1 MSQEL
6 LESRWDETKEAL
18 MEGLKGSRRN
28 TMGVIL
34 ENTRKYLKENA
45 SPGSTVSGNI
55 ATLNR
60 VILPV
65 IRRVMPTVIANE
77 LVGVQPMT
85 GPVGQIHTLRVRYA
99 STMTDQTA
107 AATSVVAGE
116 EALSPFKIAVAYSA
130 GARGADNAAT
140 TQTAAQGYSGA
151 QTATLEGNGGRQI
164 SVQILKQAVE
174 AKTRKLQARWTF
186 EAAQDAQAMHGI
198 DVEAEIMAALAQ
210 EITAEIDQE
219 ILLSLRSLAQTEFTY
234 NQATVS
240 GTATFVGDEHAALA
254 VLINRV
260 ANLIAQRTRRGAC
273 NWAVVSPASLTVLQ
287 SATTSAF
294 ARTTEGTFEAPT
306 NTKFVGT
313 LNGAM
318 RVFVDSY
325 ASDSTP
331 VLVGYKG
338 SSEADAAAFYCPYIP
353 LMSSGVVLDPSTFEP
368 VVSFMTRY
376 GYIELTNTAS
386 SFGNAGD
393 YVGEIAVSNLSFS

>member
-1 MSQEL
+1 MSQVL
-6 LESRWDETKEAL
+6 LESRWGETKEAL
-18 MEGLKGSRRN
+18 LEGLNGSRR
-28 TMGVIL
+28 TSMAVVL
-34 ENTRKYLKENA
+34 ENTRKHLAESATVGATGA
-45 SPGSTVSGNI
+45 SNV

-77 LVGVQPMT
+77 IVGVQPMT
-85 GPVGQIHTLRVRYA
+85 GPVSQIHTLRVRYA
-99 STMTDQTA
+99 DGASSTSGTPVT
-107 AATSVVAGE
+107 AGE
-116 EALSPFKIAVAYSA
+116 EALSPFKIASAYS
-130 GARGADNAAT
+130 GGVDDK
-140 TQTAAQGYSGA
+140 AQSTSA
-151 QTATLEGNGGRQI
+151 LEGVPGRRI
-164 SVQILKQAVE
+164 NVQILKQVVE
-174 AKTRKLQARWTF
+174 AKTRKLSARWTF
-186 EAAQDAQAMHGI
+186 EAAQDAQSMHGL

-210 EITAEIDQE
+210 EITVEIDQE
-219 ILLSLRSLAQTEFTY
+219 IIGSLTALSGSAYTY

-254 VLINRV
+254 VVINRA
-260 ANLIAQRTRRGAC
+260 ANLIAQRTRSGAG
-273 NWAVVSPASLTVLQ
+273 NWAIVSPAALTVLQ

-318 RVFVDSY
+318 RIYVNSY
-325 ASDSTP
+325 AADTDP

-368 VVSFMTRY
+368 VVGFMTRY
-376 GYIELTNTAS
+376 GYVELTNTAS
-386 SFGNAGD
+386 SLGNAAD
-393 YVGEIAVSNLSFS
+393 YLEKIAVSNLSFQ

>member
-6 LESRWDETKEAL
+6 LESRWGETKEAL
-18 MEGLKGSRRN
+18 LEGLNGSKRN
-28 TMGVIL
+28 SMGVIL

-45 SPGSTVSGNI
+45 SAGSTGSGNI

-99 STMTDQTA
+99 QSLTDTSA
-107 AATSVVAGE
+107 AATSVTAGQ
-116 EALSPFKIAVAYSA
+116 EALSPFTIATAYS
-130 GARGADNAAT
+130 T
-140 TQTAAQGYSGA
+140 VPQGTS
-151 QTATLEGNGGRQI
+151 TATNYTGGATAVMEGTGGKQI

-174 AKTRKLQARWTF
+174 ARTRKLQARWTF
-186 EAAQDAQAMHGI
+186 ESAQDAQAMHGI

-219 ILLSLRSLAQTEFTY
+219 ILLSLRSLAATEFTY

-260 ANLIAQRTRRGAC
+260 ANLIAQRTRRGAG
-273 NWAVVSPASLTVLQ
+273 NYAVVSSAALTVLQ

-325 ASDSTP
+325 ASDTTP

-338 SSEADAAAFYCPYIP
+338 SSEADAPAFYCPYIP

>member
-6 LESRWDETKEAL
+6 LESRWGETKEAL
-18 MEGLKGSRRN
+18 LEGLNGTKRN
-28 TMGVIL
+28 SMGVIL

-45 SPGSTVSGNI
+45 SAGSTAAGNI

-99 STMTDQTA
+99 QSLTDNSA
-107 AATSVVAGE
+107 AQTSVTAGE
-116 EALSPFKIAVAYSA
+116 EALSPFKIAQAYSTVPQNTTTA
-130 GARGADNAAT
+130 TSYNGAAT
-140 TQTAAQGYSGA
+140 
-151 QTATLEGNGGRQI
+151 ATMEGTGGKQI

-186 EAAQDAQAMHGI
+186 ESAQDAQAMHGI

-219 ILLSLRSLAQTEFTY
+219 ILLSLRSLAATEFTY

-260 ANLIAQRTRRGAC
+260 ANLIAQRTRRGAG
-273 NWAVVSPASLTVLQ
+273 NYAVVSSAALTVLQ

-313 LNGAM
+313 LNGSM

-325 ASDSTP
+325 ASDTTP

-338 SSEADAAAFYCPYIP
+338 SSEADAPAFYCPYIP
-353 LMSSGVVLDPSTFEP
+353 LMSSGVVLDPTTFEP

-376 GYIELTNTAS
+376 GFIELTNTAS

>member
-18 MEGLKGSRRN
+18 LEGLKGTRRN
-28 TMGVIL
+28 SMGVIL

-45 SPGSTVSGNI
+45 STGSTGSGNI

-99 STMTDQTA
+99 QSLQDNSLAQ
-107 AATSVVAGE
+107 TSVSAGQ
-116 EALSPFKIAVAYSA
+116 EALSPFTIATAYSTVPQNT
-130 GARGADNAAT
+130 G
-140 TQTAAQGYSGA
+140 
-151 QTATLEGNGGRQI
+151 TATAYTGGNTATMEGTGGKQI

-198 DVEAEIMAALAQ
+198 EVDAEIMAALAQ

-219 ILLSLRSLAQTEFTY
+219 ILLSLRSLASTEFTY

-260 ANLIAQRTRRGAC
+260 ANLIAQRTRRGAG
-273 NWAVVSPASLTVLQ
+273 NYAVVSSAALTVLQ

-313 LNGAM
+313 LNGSM

-325 ASDSTP
+325 AADTTP

-338 SSEADAAAFYCPYIP
+338 SSEADAPAFYCPYIP
-353 LMSSGVVLDPSTFEP
+353 LMSSGVVLDPTTFEP

>member
-6 LESRWDETKEAL
+6 LEGRWDETKEAL
-18 MEGLKGSRRN
+18 LEGLSGSKRSS
-28 TMGVIL
+28 MSVIL
-34 ENTRKYLKENA
+34 ENTKKYLRENA
-45 SPGSTVSGNI
+45 SSGSTVSGNV

-99 STMTDQTA
+99 QSLTDSSA
-107 AATSVVAGE
+107 AGTSVTAGQ
-116 EALSPFKIAVAYSA
+116 EALSPFTIATAYS
-130 GARGADNAAT
+130 T
-140 TQTAAQGYSGA
+140 VPTA
-151 QTATLEGNGGRQI
+151 QTVATGYTGNNTANMEGTGGKQI

-186 EAAQDAQAMHGI
+186 ESAQDAQSMHGI

-219 ILLSLRSLAQTEFTY
+219 ILLSLSTLAATEFTY

-260 ANLIAQRTRRGAC
+260 ANLIAQRTRRGAG
-273 NWAVVSPASLTVLQ
+273 NFAVVSPASLTVLQ

-318 RVFVDSY
+318 RVFVNSY
-325 ASDSTP
+325 AADTAN

-338 SSEADAAAFYCPYIP
+338 TSEADAAAFYCPYIP

-376 GYIELTNTAS
+376 GFVELTNTAS
-386 SFGNAGD
+386 SFGNAAD
-393 YVGEIAVSNLSFS
+393 YVGEIAVQNLSFS

>member
-1 MSQEL
+1 MEL
-6 LESRWDETKEAL
+6 LESRWGETKEAL
-18 MEGLKGSRRN
+18 LEGLNGTKRN
-28 TMGVIL
+28 SMSVIL
-34 ENTRKYLKENA
+34 ENTKRYLKENA
-45 SPGSTVSGNI
+45 SAGSTASGNI

-99 STMTDQTA
+99 QSLTDTSA
-107 AATSVVAGE
+107 AATSVTAGQ
-116 EALSPFKIAVAYSA
+116 EALSPFTIATAYSTVPQNTSST
-130 GARGADNAAT
+130 NAYT
-140 TQTAAQGYSGA
+140 GGN
-151 QTATLEGNGGRQI
+151 TATMEGTGGKQI

-186 EAAQDAQAMHGI
+186 ESAQDAQAMHGI

-219 ILLSLRSLAQTEFTY
+219 ILLSLRSLASTEFTY

-260 ANLIAQRTRRGAC
+260 ANLIAQRTRRGAG
-273 NWAVVSPASLTVLQ
+273 NYAVVSSAALTVLQ

-313 LNGAM
+313 LNGSM

-325 ASDSTP
+325 AADTTP

-338 SSEADAAAFYCPYIP
+338 SSEADAPAFYCPYIP
-353 LMSSGVVLDPSTFEP
+353 LMSSGVVLDPTTFEP

>member
-1 MSQEL
+1 MSELTETRWQDTKSAL
-6 LESRWDETKEAL
+6 LEGLSGNKKSVMEA
-18 MEGLKGSRRN
+18 
-28 TMGVIL
+28 TL
-34 ENTRKYLKENA
+34 ENTRKYLAEA
-45 SPGSTVSGNI
+45 ATAGATSAGNV

-99 STMTDQTA
+99 DA
-107 AATSVVAGE
+107 NNATGSDNDVTAGE
-116 EALSPFKIAVAYSA
+116 EALSPFKIGQAYSGDKTA
-130 GARGADNAAT
+130 GKGGG
-140 TQTAAQGYSGA
+140 TAS
-151 QTATLEGNGGRQI
+151 LEGTGGNRLSI
-164 SVQILKQAVE
+164 QILKQVVE
-174 AKTRKLQARWTF
+174 AKTRKLSARWTF
-186 EAAQDAQAMHGI
+186 ESAQDAQAQQGV

-219 ILLSLRSLAQTEFTY
+219 VINSLRSLAPTEEAY
-234 NQATVS
+234 DQAAVS

-254 VLINRV
+254 VMINRV
-260 ANLIAQRTRRGAC
+260 ANKIAQRTRRGAG
-273 NWAVVSPASLTVLQ
+273 NWTVVSPQALTVLQ

-306 NTKFVGT
+306 NQKMVGT
-313 LNGAM
+313 LNGSM
-318 RVFVDSY
+318 KVY
-325 ASDSTP
+325 ADTYAADDTA

-353 LMSSGVVLDPSTFEP
+353 LMSSGVVLDPATFEP

-376 GYIELTNTAS
+376 GYVELSNTAS
-386 SFGNAGD
+386 SLGNAAD
-393 YVGEIAVSNLSFS
+393 YLGEISVANVTFA

>member
-34 ENTRKYLKENA
+34 ENTRRYLKENA
-45 SPGSTVSGNI
+45 SAGSTVSGNI

-77 LVGVQPMT
+77 IVGVQPMT

-99 STMTDQTA
+99 STMTDQSA

-140 TQTAAQGYSGA
+140 TQTAAQGYSGGA
-151 QTATLEGNGGRQI
+151 TATMEGNGGRQI

-174 AKTRKLQARWTF
+174 AKTRRLQARWTF

-260 ANLIAQRTRRGAC
+260 ANLIAQRTRRGAG
-273 NWAVVSPASLTVLQ
+273 NYAVVSSAALTVLQ

-325 ASDSTP
+325 ASDTTP

-338 SSEADAAAFYCPYIP
+338 SSEADAPAFYCPYIP
-353 LMSSGVVLDPSTFEP
+353 LMSSGVVLDPTTFEP

-393 YVGEIAVSNLSFS
+393 YLGEIAVSNLSFS

>member
-1 MSQEL
+1 MSQTL
-6 LESRWDETKEAL
+6 LEGRWDETKEAL
-18 MEGLKGSRRN
+18 LEGLKGNKRTS
-28 TMGVIL
+28 MSVIL

-45 SPGSTVSGNI
+45 SSGSTGSGNI

-99 STMTDQTA
+99 NTMTDNSA
-107 AATSVVAGE
+107 AATSTLAGQ
-116 EALSPFKIAVAYSA
+116 EALSPFLIAQAYSSASSVTA
-130 GARGADNAAT
+130 GVVDP
-140 TQTAAQGYSGA
+140 TQNIYSGA
-151 QTATLEGNGGRQI
+151 NTSVLEGSGGRQI

-219 ILLSLRSLAQTEFTY
+219 ILLSLRSLATTEYTY

-260 ANLIAQRTRRGAC
+260 ANLIAQRTRRGAG
-273 NWAVVSPASLTVLQ
+273 NYAVVSSASLTVLQ

-325 ASDSTP
+325 ASDTTP

-338 SSEADAAAFYCPYIP
+338 SSEADAPAFYCPYIP
-353 LMSSGVVLDPSTFEP
+353 LMSSGVVLDPTTFEP

>member
-6 LESRWDETKEAL
+6 LEGRWNETKDAL
-18 MEGLKGSRRN
+18 LEGLSGSKRN
-28 TMGVIL
+28 SMSVIL
-34 ENTRKYLKENA
+34 ENTKKYLSENA
-45 SPGSTVSGNI
+45 SSGSTASGNV

-99 STMTDQTA
+99 QSLTDNSA
-107 AATSVVAGE
+107 AATSVTAGQ
-116 EALSPFKIAVAYSA
+116 EALSPFTIATAYS
-130 GARGADNAAT
+130 T
-140 TQTAAQGYSGA
+140 VPQGTS
-151 QTATLEGNGGRQI
+151 TATGYTGNNTATMEGTGGKQI

-186 EAAQDAQAMHGI
+186 ESAQDAQAMHGI

-219 ILLSLRSLAQTEFTY
+219 ILLSLSTLAATEYTY

-260 ANLIAQRTRRGAC
+260 ANLIAQRTRRGAG

-318 RVFVDSY
+318 RVFVNSY
-325 ASDSTP
+325 AQDTAS

-338 SSEADAAAFYCPYIP
+338 TSEADAPAFYCPYIP

-376 GYIELTNTAS
+376 GFVELTNTAS
-386 SFGNAGD
+386 SFGNAAD
-393 YVGEIAVSNLSFS
+393 YVGEIAVQNLSFS